1 MKVRTLCLAVVAV
14 ASTVPPG
21 TRSAAAQGGALTIH
35 QAARQALEHH
45 PRLSM
50 ARAARD
56 DAVAAHGEARSSR
69 IPGARAEA
77 TLMRFQEPMIVAPL
91 HRFDITVPPQ
101 FDPTLIQSRLTLG
114 YTLFDGGRRGA
125 RVGQARAV
133 EESAGVGL
141 LSAEMTVIEEVTAAY
156 LNALTAA
163 GVDDAASRSLVALEG
178 ERRRTQQLLSQ
189 GRAARVELLRVEA
202 ALAQGRADRISS
214 AAELEVSLRTLARLI
229 GEEAHLVTAARLVDV
244 ALVERPFGGDT
255 NQTAQFGNP
264 ELQIARQQAIAE
276 RAAARAARAE
286 WLPSVR
292 LSAGYVTFGS
302 ADGKFSAEWQ
312 GGVAVSY
319 PLFTGGGRRSRT
331 ARASARALRAEEKV
345 RLVELQVNQAVDR
358 AVAQVREGQA
368 RVTALSSAVD
378 HLSEVTRIEQ
388 LSLSAGAGV
397 QTDYITAEANL
408 AAARADLVR
417 SRNNVFRA
425 RIALARIVG
434 KLSLEWLAE
443 YLEDGS

>member
-1 MKVRTLCLAVVAV
+1 MKARTLGIVVVAV
-14 ASTVPPG
+14 ASAVPYGITP
-21 TRSAAAQGGALTIH
+21 AAAQGGALTIH

-50 ARAARD
+50 ARATRD

-69 IPGARAEA
+69 IPGVHAEA
-77 TLMRFQEPMIVAPL
+77 TLTRFQEPMIVAPL
-91 HRFDITVPPQ
+91 HRFDITAPPQ

-141 LSAEMTVIEEVTAAY
+141 LSAEMAVIEEVTAAY

-163 GVDDAASRSLVALEG
+163 GVDDAAGKRLVALEG

-202 ALAQGRADRISS
+202 ALAQSRADRISS
-214 AAELEVSLRTLARLI
+214 AAELEVTLRTLARLI
-229 GEEAHLVTAARLVDV
+229 GEETHLVTATGLVDV
-244 ALVERPFGGDT
+244 AMVERPLDAET
-255 NQTAQFGNP
+255 NQTAQFGNL
-264 ELQIARQQAIAE
+264 ELQIARRQAIAE
-276 RAAARAARAE
+276 RAAARGARAE

-302 ADGKFSAEWQ
+302 VGGNFSAEWQ

-331 ARASARALRAEEKV
+331 ARASARALRAEEEV

-358 AVAQVREGQA
+358 AVAQLREGQA

-425 RIALARIVG
+425 HIALARIGG
-434 KLSLEWLAE
+434 KLSLEWLAQ